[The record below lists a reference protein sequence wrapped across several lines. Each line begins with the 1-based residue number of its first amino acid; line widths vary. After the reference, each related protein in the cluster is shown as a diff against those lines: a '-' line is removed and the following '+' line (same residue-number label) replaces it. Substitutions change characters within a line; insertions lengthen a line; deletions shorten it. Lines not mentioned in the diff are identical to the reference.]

1 MRREGDEQAEQ
12 RRLTGSLAALAVLL
26 ALVAAGLFL
35 VQALQRKSALE
46 TCLLA
51 GRIHCGAAVR

>member
-1 MRREGDEQAEQ
+1 MRREDDEQAEQ

-26 ALVAAGLFL
+26 ALVVAGLFL

-46 TCLLA
+46 NCLLA
-51 GRIHCGAAVR
+51 GRINCGATVR